1 MFLLDRVYCY
11 VSACVHLHVLEL
23 VLHGLPIPIPI
34 PPRSALSVKILLD
47 LYLNLAQI

>member
-23 VLHGLPIPIPI
+23 VLHGLPIPIP
-34 PPRSALSVKILLD
+34 PRSALSVKILLD